1 VVTTRTILDDRDVV
15 RLPRLQVDRMARIR
29 DKMMADLADA
39 ADDLGIA
46 LDGDVRRT
54 VDAIR
59 RSDYNPRTI
68 ERQVNRLM
76 EHHYGR
82 LGEALAGQIE
92 VAATLGI
99 RYAEMID
106 AFSVQYINPQPF
118 SGTVT
123 ARVLSQGR
131 QQTTTALSTEVL
143 LSQPASRAPAKFLGD
158 KLLREHVKPW
168 KQARVISSKLH
179 GRGVKA
185 GREVA
190 SQAMAAVRESKQLT
204 AAATDMIREVRK
216 GGAGELGRNQKMSK
230 LMQRV
235 EKAGRDL
242 NTRGGEKALKEWQAT
257 RRQMRSYMRRL
268 SEGGRTQSSMLE
280 LLQRTS
286 DTSAKGIDRAIR
298 QHAAFKQK
306 YAAERILK
314 TEQQAAFKSQQILSD
329 QKHDWIVGY
338 IWRLN
343 RSARAGFVSTTKPRR
358 TFSLPGRKGKGK
370 RRRRRCACESLAGKR
385 LSREAVAGK
394 DARLMA
400 HPHCMCWLEPVM
412 DKRRLNAPLSDEEL
426 MEFS

>member
-1 VVTTRTILDDRDVV
+1 MVTVLPILDDRDVV
-15 RLPRLQVDRMARIR
+15 RLPRTQVRRMQRIR
-29 DKMMADLADA
+29 DKMLADLADA
-39 ADDLGIA
+39 ADDLGVA

-54 VDAIR
+54 IAAIR
-59 RSDYNPRTI
+59 RSDYNPQVI
-68 ERQVNRLM
+68 ERQVHRLM
-76 EHHYGR
+76 DRHYGR

-92 VAATLGI
+92 LASTLGI
-99 RYAEMID
+99 RYAEMMD
-106 AFSVQYINPQPF
+106 AFSVQSINPRPF
-118 SGTVT
+118 GDSQT

-131 QQTTTALSTEVL
+131 QQATTALSTEVL
-143 LSQPASRAPAKFLGD
+143 LSQPVVRSPARFLGD
-158 KLLREHVKPW
+158 KLLLEHVKPW
-168 KQARVISSKLH
+168 KQARVVSSQLH

-216 GGAGELGRNQKMSK
+216 AGVGELAKSQKMSA
-230 LMQRV
+230 LMKRV

-242 NTRGGEKALKEWQAT
+242 NTRGGEDALKEWQKT

-268 SEGGRTQSSMLE
+268 AEGGRVKSSMEE

-298 QHAAFKQK
+298 QHASFKQK

-314 TEQQAAFKSQQILSD
+314 TEQMAAFKSQQVLSD
-329 QKHDWIVGY
+329 RKHDWIVGY

-343 RSARAGFVSTTKPRR
+343 RSARANFAKRVKPGRR
-358 TFSLPGRKGKGK
+358 FSLRGRSGG
-370 RRRRRCACESLAGKR
+370 RRRRCVCESLNGTR
-385 LSREAVAGK
+385 LSKDAVAGK
-394 DARLMA
+394 TARLMA

-412 DKRRLNAPLSDEEL
+412 DKRRLNAPISDAEL
-426 MEFS
+426 LDLD